1 MEVLPLKLRTE
12 ELSPS
17 ISVPFIALIEN
28 QHYIV
33 VYKFNES
40 WVWISDP
47 AVGRYKISRKQFE
60 SSWLHQGQGFA
71 LVLKPKEDWNP
82 SVGDTHQTDSFA
94 SKVWKPRHAAPYYF
108 AVLLEMV
115 SVYFILQL
123 LGYILEHTPLS
134 LLTASSVFT
143 FTAFVLLVA
152 AWMFLNGWWSHILQ
166 LRAQNISMELRRFSQ
181 TDIHHFDNVEM
192 AHDLLDQARIEERI
206 ASRLGYHRK
215 LLLALFLVFWISFQF
230 PYAGLVSVILL
241 CAILPMVFMNRLN
254 FIGAYYWGNLDK
266 DKQLIINTLPSLFNA
281 SPNEKHRFETDSRQL
296 APRSLYPYSL
306 LIISGVCWFLLLLLL
321 WQMCA
326 LSFPLLFTLSLAGLG
341 FLYTTGGVLKA
352 IRAGFLKQLDQ
363 IANAPDSETSIFK
376 GDLRLSE
383 LSYIG
388 AEEDM
393 ERSVT
398 ITPGKATLILGPP
411 KSGKSLLMQRLM
423 GRNIEDGGIWLFDG
437 KPITIPQR
445 SVIQSKILFVGH
457 LVHAIHHQDV
467 LDMEKPQGPQ
477 WDALCSRLGL
487 KDLKIKNEKEEKL
500 PDQVLE
506 YQQKLIA
513 ITIYRDPEMLLLDE
527 PLKGMNPFNAQIFME
542 NVLAIRKGKT
552 TVISSQFEEMV
563 PLCDAVI
570 NLDKKVEE

>member
-1 MEVLPLKLRTE
+1 
-12 ELSPS
+12 
-17 ISVPFIALIEN
+17 
-28 QHYIV
+28 
-33 VYKFNES
+33 
-40 WVWISDP
+40 
-47 AVGRYKISRKQFE
+47 
-60 SSWLHQGQGFA
+60 
-71 LVLKPKEDWNP
+71 
-82 SVGDTHQTDSFA
+82 
-94 SKVWKPRHAAPYYF
+94 
-108 AVLLEMV
+108 
-115 SVYFILQL
+115 
-123 LGYILEHTPLS
+123 
-134 LLTASSVFT
+134 
-143 FTAFVLLVA
+143 
-152 AWMFLNGWWSHILQ
+152 
-166 LRAQNISMELRRFSQ
+166 
-181 TDIHHFDNVEM
+181 
-192 AHDLLDQARIEERI
+192 
-206 ASRLGYHRK
+206 
-215 LLLALFLVFWISFQF
+215 
-230 PYAGLVSVILL
+230 
-241 CAILPMVFMNRLN
+241 
-254 FIGAYYWGNLDK
+254 
-266 DKQLIINTLPSLFNA
+266 
-281 SPNEKHRFETDSRQL
+281 
-296 APRSLYPYSL
+296 
-306 LIISGVCWFLLLLLL
+306 
-321 WQMCA
+321 MCA

-376 GDLRLSE
+376 GDLRMSE

-457 LVHAIHHQDV
+457 LVHATHHQDV

-477 WDALCSRLGL
+477 WDALFSRLGL

-513 ITIYRDPEMLLLDE
+513 IAIYRDPEMLLLDE